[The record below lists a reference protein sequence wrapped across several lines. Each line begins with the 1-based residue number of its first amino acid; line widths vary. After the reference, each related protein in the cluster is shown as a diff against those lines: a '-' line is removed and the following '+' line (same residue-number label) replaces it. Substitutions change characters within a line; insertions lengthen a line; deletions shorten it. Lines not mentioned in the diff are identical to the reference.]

1 MDDLVLEAKDVS
13 KSFKKQI
20 IFHSVSLSI
29 EKGKAYGFI
38 GHNGCGKSILFK
50 ILSGLI
56 APDSGEI
63 KVFGQKLGNEVDF
76 PKNTGIIIET
86 PQFLEDY
93 SGIKNLRYLAA
104 IQNKISDTTIK
115 ATLERVGLDPKNRQP
130 VKKYSLGMK
139 QKLGIAQAIM
149 EGPSL
154 LILDE
159 PFNGLDKTSVQN
171 IRTLLL
177 ELKKKGVTIL
187 LTSHMQKDI
196 ELICDEVFEFNDKKL
211 KKLKVN
217 ELSNEDEHF

>member
-1 MDDLVLEAKDVS
+1 MHDLVLEAKDVS

-20 IFHSVSLSI
+20 IFNSVSLSI
-29 EKGKAYGFI
+29 EQGKAYGFI

-63 KVFGQKLGNEVDF
+63 KVFGQKLGNELDF

-93 SGIKNLRYLAA
+93 SGFKNLRYLAA
-104 IQNKISDTTIK
+104 IQNKINDTTIK
-115 ATLERVGLDPKNRQP
+115 ATLERVGLDPENRQP

-149 EGPSL
+149 EDPSL

-159 PFNGLDKTSVQN
+159 PFNGLDKTSVQK

-177 ELKKKGVTIL
+177 ELKKKSVTIL

-211 KKLKVN
+211 TKLKVN
-217 ELSNEDEHF
+217 ELSNEDEHS